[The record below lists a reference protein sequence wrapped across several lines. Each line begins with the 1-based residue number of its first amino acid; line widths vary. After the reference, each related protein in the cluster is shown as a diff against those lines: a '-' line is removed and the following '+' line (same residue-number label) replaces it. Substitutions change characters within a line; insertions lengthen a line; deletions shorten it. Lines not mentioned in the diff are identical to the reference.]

1 MAQGVHLACRNSTG
15 WGIERMGC
23 NMAGLARETL
33 GLGTSVFGL
42 GFQNTV
48 KQLICHQPQCQQSP
62 VPSLLISVQTSDGS
76 HC

>member
-15 WGIERMGC
+15 WGTERIGC
-23 NMAGLARETL
+23 NRARL
-33 GLGTSVFGL
+33 WFGL

-48 KQLICHQPQCQQSP
+48 EQLICHQPQCQESP
-62 VPSLLISVQTSDGS
+62 VPSLLTSVQTIDGS